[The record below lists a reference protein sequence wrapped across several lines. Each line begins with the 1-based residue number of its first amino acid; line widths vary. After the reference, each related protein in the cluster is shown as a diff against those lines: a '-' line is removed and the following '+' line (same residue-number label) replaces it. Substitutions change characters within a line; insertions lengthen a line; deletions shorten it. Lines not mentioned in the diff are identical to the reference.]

1 MNGNYLLYLIIAVY
15 LLFVFLVSRLGNRRQ
30 IGRRRL
36 FWTSL
41 FLTPVLGL
49 AFYFNSMELKMHPY
63 TERHYKCEKCGYT
76 FAEEYPYCPF
86 CEKEGI
92 KVALKPVTKFMT

>member
-1 MNGNYLLYLIIAVY
+1 
-15 LLFVFLVSRLGNRRQ
+15 
-30 IGRRRL
+30 
-36 FWTSL
+36 
-41 FLTPVLGL
+41 
-49 AFYFNSMELKMHPY
+49 MHPY